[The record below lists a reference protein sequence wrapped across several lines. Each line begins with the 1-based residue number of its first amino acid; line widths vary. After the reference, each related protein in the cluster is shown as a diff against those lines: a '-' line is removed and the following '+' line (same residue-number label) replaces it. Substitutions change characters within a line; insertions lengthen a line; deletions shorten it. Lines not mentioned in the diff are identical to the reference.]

1 MYPEKLT
8 LTLELLDIDN
18 VSAILSIWAAILSIS
33 QLENKKMIRLYSY
46 VLFEITAEIHYTYTW
61 LKREIRLPLLPL
73 VFLLLQS
80 P

>member
-33 QLENKKMIRLYSY
+33 QLENKKMIRLYPY
-46 VLFEITAEIHYTYTW
+46 VLFEITAEIHYTHMAE
-61 LKREIRLPLLPL
+61 KRN
-73 VFLLLQS
+73 
-80 P
+80 